1 MLNRLLANQQGRPEE
16 ALALLEEMAP
26 LPLVPEVRAT
36 LWTSMLRGMKDSDLR
51 RELYDAI
58 PGLLEVTLN
67 QETKAAFETALLDTF
82 RAMLAS
88 GGAPPVI
95 GEILD
100 LATGDPN
107 PLEAIASWAK
117 RLEVRDTVPQPLGHA
132 PGDSRPPE
140 PSQPTTEL
148 TVSAPA
154 VPADRSAH
162 DREGVPP
169 NFDGWVL
176 SFRLPAPD
184 VLPRMRQEILD
195 ELEGFREKIGGAI
208 RVSWAVDLTADL
220 ARFAE
225 RIRAWTEVLPS
236 PNDLIEDEREAKET
250 YDAAHRRLGDAV
262 DEIIAAGIRPDLLKE
277 MTGILEHQ
285 NVLRHLPC
293 WAWCPH
299 DTVPLT
305 VDVTPET
312 PFWKRLQDPTVRRRA
327 LLITQ
332 LFQEFPHLDAIVLER
347 IEPPAVHIL
356 IDSHLEEQVRANAML
371 HRRLKEVDVRHRK
384 WVEAC
389 ANRRAAAEHIVRCL
403 DILDEIRP
411 PRLSEA
417 TFGEILA
424 TYESSLES
432 VDFLAKRAQAFHAAV
447 SKTERN
453 YGSAD
458 WVTLMQLNTLLAHD
472 SAVTTEADPNAKLR
486 VEHNFIDA
494 SGRRALLQI
503 SPVPGQ
509 PYGIVYAP
517 LVLETTAAVDTNCV
531 FEWAVS
537 GPWGEAWPTDWPT
550 VEPTELAIGKADWR
564 PHPDKRNVF
573 MCSFKARL
581 HVRKLEAKDAPKT
594 LSVRITVRSNHGSS
608 PVVIRDLA
616 WVRIAHTPQAVH
628 LDWPATLNPQFVD
641 QHPIGPQ
648 CDHEDMKERLCT
660 GHSFAVVAPRRF
672 GKSTLVE
679 YFRSLDKQ
687 HNLVVPAPIVCT
699 RFSTATGIDAQEL
712 WKELSENVL
721 ARTAAPLDLVLEN
734 SLPRATAFD
743 SPRRAVAQE
752 RGNTLVI
759 LFDEAQAL
767 FGRGST
773 GYQFGDR
780 LKDSIEHY
788 WSTSNADMARVAFV
802 FVGLPGLLDR
812 AGSNLVGALRPF
824 PSKDIDEDA
833 LNRLLL
839 KVTNGSLQTTRG
851 ARLKIAQLS
860 KNLLILREIL
870 DRLVSWVRKEGRS
883 WISSDD
889 VTIVELGL
897 VRNLREGQEPAI
909 NRSLRDTFNDAET
922 VNEWQPSPL
931 YPIAVALAEARSEGL
946 RLEADLQRKAADILT
961 AWAGE
966 AEADFLNRITF
977 EPARIRERFRGL
989 REAGVIKNNETA
1001 FVSPLLEAWLS
1012 GISRQGPQSD
1022 EAFYPAMLSSAM
1034 ARVRRPPTLTPVEEG
1049 GQARVFTFF
1058 QGDETL
1064 AFREVAIES
1073 DEDRRR
1079 FVETAEALTELMKRI
1094 RRRDAGTEYVYDLRT
1109 IGLRDDYDQKAV
1121 QVYRWI
1127 DGSDLSTRI
1136 GKLPALA
1143 VAELGHRLAQAL
1155 AWLHSIG
1162 VIHRDVQ
1169 PKNAVLSDENMRPIL
1184 IDFGFARLEQ
1194 RNLKSSMASDFSAP
1208 EVRMIRPK
1216 WSKAADVWSLGMTLE
1231 KLLRAP
1237 DRGSELAKLLA
1248 RVHADD
1254 VAKRPSAEALI
1265 EEFME
1270 VSAHL
1275 VVRQG
1280 KDEFFNARV
1289 SEPAKKD
1296 ITVRYYQSLLEKFRP
1311 RFEAAHLGLFA
1322 SNAARAAEAADFLNQ
1337 VVEAW
1342 SFHNRYGTESLG
1354 SLKSAN
1360 NLTASKLVCNEIDML
1375 HQLRTAKSHGRHRM
1389 EQTIARLKVPDAT
1402 YPKRVH
1408 DGAQRLGEVVGLES
1422 LVKVVNAFFA

>member
-1 MLNRLLANQQGRPEE
+1 MYCSACVKRSLLNL
-16 ALALLEEMAP
+16 
-26 LPLVPEVRAT
+26 
-36 LWTSMLRGMKDSDLR
+36 
-51 RELYDAI
+51 I
-58 PGLLEVTLN
+58 
-67 QETKAAFETALLDTF
+67 
-82 RAMLAS
+82 AS
-88 GGAPPVI
+88 
-95 GEILD
+95 EQR
-100 LATGDPN
+100 
-107 PLEAIASWAK
+107 LEA
-117 RLEVRDTVPQPLGHA
+117 RFPYRGLF
-132 PGDSRPPE
+132 
-140 PSQPTTEL
+140 
-148 TVSAPA
+148 
-154 VPADRSAH
+154 
-162 DREGVPP
+162 
-169 NFDGWVL
+169 N
-176 SFRLPAPD
+176 
-184 VLPRMRQEILD
+184 
-195 ELEGFREKIGGAI
+195 
-208 RVSWAVDLTADL
+208 LTADL
-220 ARFAE
+220 VNVAE
-225 RIRAWTEVLPS
+225 RIRAWTKDLPS

-250 YDAAHRRLGDAV
+250 YEMARRQLGDTV
-262 DEIIAAGIRPDLLKE
+262 DAIISAGIRPDLLKE

-285 NVLRHLPC
+285 NVLSHLPS
-293 WAWCPH
+293 WAWCAS
-299 DTVPLT
+299 DTVPPTMEGTL
-305 VDVTPET
+305 ET
-312 PFWKRLQDPTVRRRA
+312 PFWQRLQDPTIRRRA

-332 LFQEFPHLDAIVLER
+332 LLQEFPHLEANVLDR
-347 IEPPAVHIL
+347 FDPPAVHIL
-356 IDSHLEEQVRANAML
+356 IDSYLEEQLRANAVL
-371 HRRLKEVDVRHRK
+371 HRRLKDVDVQHRK

-389 ANRRAAAEHIVRCL
+389 TNRGAAAEQIVRCL

-411 PRLSEA
+411 PRLREA

-424 TYESSLES
+424 TFESSLES
-432 VDFLAKRAQAFHAAV
+432 VDFLAKRAEAFHAAV
-447 SKTERN
+447 TKTERN

-458 WVTLMQLNTLLAHD
+458 MVTLKQLNTLLARD

-503 SPVPGQ
+503 SPVPAQ

-537 GPWGEAWPTDWPT
+537 GPWGEAWPTDWPG
-550 VEPTELAIGKADWR
+550 VEPTELTIGKADWR

-573 MCSFKARL
+573 MFSFKARL

-594 LSVRITVRSNHGSS
+594 LSVRITVRANHGSS
-608 PVVIRDLA
+608 PLVVRDLT
-616 WVRIAHTPQAVH
+616 WVRILHTPQTVQ

-648 CDHEDMKERLCT
+648 CDHEDMKERLRT

-687 HNLVVPAPIVCT
+687 HNLVVPAPILCT
-699 RFSTATGIDAQEL
+699 GFSSATGIDAQEL
-712 WKELSENVL
+712 WKEVSERVL
-721 ARTAAPLDLVLEN
+721 ARTTAPLDLVLEN

-752 RGNTLVI
+752 GGNTLVI

-767 FGRGST
+767 FARGPT

-780 LKDSIEHY
+780 LKDSIEHH

-824 PSKDIDEDA
+824 PSKDIDEEG

-839 KVTNGSLQTTRG
+839 WATNGSLQTTRG

-870 DRLVSWVRKEGRS
+870 DRLVSRVRKEGRS
-883 WISSDD
+883 WVSSDD

-909 NRSLRDTFNDAET
+909 NPSLRDTFNDAET
-922 VNEWQPSPL
+922 VNEWQPSPF

-946 RLEADLQRKAADILT
+946 RLEADLQRRVADILT

-966 AEADFLNRITF
+966 AEADYLNRITF

-1012 GISRQGPQSD
+1012 GVSRQGPQSD

-1034 ARVRRPPTLTPVEEG
+1034 AHVRRPPTLTPVDEG
-1049 GQARVFTFF
+1049 GQARVFKFL
-1058 QGDETL
+1058 QGDEPL
-1064 AFREVAIES
+1064 AFRETAIGS

-1079 FVETAEALTELMKRI
+1079 FVETAEALTELMRRI
-1094 RRRDAGTEYVYDLRT
+1094 RRRDAGTEYVYDLRAL
-1109 IGLRDDYDQKAV
+1109 GLRDDNDQIAV

-1136 GKLPALA
+1136 GYLPILA

-1169 PKNAVLSDENMRPIL
+1169 PKNAVLTDASMRPIL
-1184 IDFGFARLEQ
+1184 IDFGLARLESG
-1194 RNLKSSMASDFSAP
+1194 NLKSSMASDFSAP
-1208 EVRMIRPK
+1208 EVRTTRPK

-1231 KLLRAP
+1231 KLLRPP

-1254 VAKRPSAEALI
+1254 IAARPSAEALI
-1265 EEFME
+1265 EEFNE

-1280 KDEFFNARV
+1280 KDEFFDARV
-1289 SEPAKKD
+1289 SKPAKED
-1296 ITVRYYQSLLEKFRP
+1296 ITVRYYQALLEKFRP
-1311 RFEAAHLGLFA
+1311 RFEAAHLGLFP

-1342 SFHNRYGTESLG
+1342 FFQNRYGEGSLG
-1354 SLKSAN
+1354 SLKRAN
-1360 NLTASKLVCNEIDML
+1360 DLTASRLVCKEVDML
-1375 HQLRTAKSHGRHRM
+1375 HQLRTAKSHGRPQM
-1389 EQTIARLKVPDAT
+1389 EQTIAKLKIPDGD
-1402 YPKRVH
+1402 YPKRVRE
-1408 DGAQRLGEVVGLES
+1408 GARRLGEVMGLES